1 MSSFN
6 KIEEDSYSANA
17 VSLPDYNK
25 LTADRFKT
33 GTDRKEWLMKLYPK
47 TTWDD
52 ILTLR
57 RGDHDHDPI
66 VNYLTKNIET
76 LSRVGYKEVAE
87 KHLKDYRQQMYP
99 ELFGPSRSL

>member
-1 MSSFN
+1 MGSFN
-6 KIEEDSYSANA
+6 KIGEDSHRTKAGGQ
-17 VSLPDYNK
+17 PDYNK
-25 LTADRFKT
+25 LTADRFNT
-33 GTDRKEWLMKLYPK
+33 SIDRKAWLMKLYPK
-47 TTWDD
+47 TTWED

-57 RGDHDHDPI
+57 REDHDHDPI

-99 ELFGPSRSL
+99 ELFGPGRLL